1 MEESIAGG
9 SLGRVN
15 GISRNPSLSIGG
27 STFIVNNR
35 PQLGSLQRISRPP
48 LERNSA
54 AGRTTIMNEKKFANL
69 QAQITLLSEQ
79 LLGMEEL
86 VIHVL
91 DKKAAKRDPLRW
103 RQPITPQA

>member
-1 MEESIAGG
+1 
-9 SLGRVN
+9 
-15 GISRNPSLSIGG
+15 
-27 STFIVNNR
+27 
-35 PQLGSLQRISRPP
+35 
-48 LERNSA
+48 
-54 AGRTTIMNEKKFANL
+54 MNEKKFANL

-91 DKKAAKRDPLRW
+91 DKKAAARDPLRW